1 MATLGGG
8 PPQAPAIDF
17 GAVSAQA
24 VMPHPDTHAHPQ
36 EKQDTN
42 KGKGDPGMLSELV
55 GHFFVVRVGCL
66 RIPILVV
73 LDQTCAPEYRQR
85 ARISGALPHA
95 LR

>member
-36 EKQDTN
+36 EKQHNN
-42 KGKGDPGMLSELV
+42 KGKGDPGMIGELV
-55 GHFFVVRVGCL
+55 GHFFRGVRGL
-66 RIPILVV
+66 SMIP
-73 LDQTCAPEYRQR
+73 YSSR
-85 ARISGALPHA
+85 A
-95 LR
+95 